1 MTDAGWTAEVPKE
14 IGVYWWRSN
23 AADNHPWIV
32 RVHKGWL
39 GLMLMQTMG
48 GPLVTIGDG
57 GEWLGPITPD
67 SYQQGRVEGL
77 REAEKYALR
86 CLKELQD
93 KIRDLES
100 GKCVL
105 AGAQTK
111 EGVEAWVHAK
121 TLEASRIAKWIT
133 ARIIEQ
139 QAQDE
144 KGVGDGKV

>member
-77 REAEKYALR
+77 REYREVVAR
-86 CLKELQD
+86 ELQLD
-93 KIRDLES
+93 HSNHPTRFK
-100 GKCVL
+100 
-105 AGAQTK
+105 
-111 EGVEAWVHAK
+111 
-121 TLEASRIAKWIT
+121 AS
-133 ARIIEQ
+133 IIEALDKADFEVSKQ
-139 QAQDE
+139 AAQDE
-144 KGVGDGKV
+144 KGVGE